1 MSDQDIKQITLTG
14 TAASELTGGKKDRKK
29 RSTGGSSVQPSST
42 PTTLPLTPVTHPTRI
57 PLPSSTPIPS
67 QIQPHLS
74 GGNSTNKLNTMTTLN
89 KLNTIKQSNPSPMP
103 SVLNESSNK
112 VIKVELKKNNQT
124 KRVHLQP
131 KKDVNSQLKGGKRI
145 TIPTK
150 KSRKVTLGVVSL
162 HKRISRAK
170 KMTRKVKE
178 MSLQQLRE
186 HLIQKK
192 LIKPTSKAP
201 ESVLRQIAAD
211 SQIVA
216 GKAL

>member
-1 MSDQDIKQITLTG
+1 MSELPQQHIKQVTLTG
-14 TAASELTGGKKDRKK
+14 PAALDVTGGKKERKK
-29 RSTGGSSVQPSST
+29 RSTSGGSSVQPSSA
-42 PTTLPLTPVTHPTRI
+42 PSTLSSAPVTSSPRI
-57 PLPSSTPIPS
+57 PLPLSTPISSTIKP
-67 QIQPHLS
+67 QLT
-74 GGNSTNKLNTMTTLN
+74 GGNTTTTNSSPLLNGHTVPTTPSSPE
-89 KLNTIKQSNPSPMP
+89 SN
-103 SVLNESSNK
+103 NK

-124 KRVHLQP
+124 KRVQLQP
-131 KKDVNSQLKGGKRI
+131 KKTPNSPLKGGKRPS
-145 TIPTK
+145 TSQTK

-162 HKRISRAK
+162 HKRMSRAK

-178 MSLQQLRE
+178 MPYQQLRE

-211 SQIVA
+211 AQIVA